1 MTQAGI
7 LLHQPSQG
15 KNRNFCTGRFQLSR
29 VRQVGDGTPAS
40 RVGKEESGIGNPN
53 FLISGHF
60 LERWMMLSVART
72 SPPA

>member
-29 VRQVGDGTPAS
+29 GRRVGDGTRLWATA
-40 RVGKEESGIGNPN
+40 RFADAEA
-53 FLISGHF
+53 
-60 LERWMMLSVART
+60 MVAWLLVDLNRHWNG
-72 SPPA
+72 SALLFGV